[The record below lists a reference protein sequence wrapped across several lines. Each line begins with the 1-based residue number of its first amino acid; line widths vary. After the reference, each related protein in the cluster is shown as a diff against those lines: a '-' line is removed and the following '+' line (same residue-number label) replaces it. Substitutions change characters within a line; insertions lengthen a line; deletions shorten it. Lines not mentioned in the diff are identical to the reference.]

1 MKNFFLAIVIS
12 LITIS
17 HLIADDINEFEIN
30 EMSTGDSALKFFS
43 KQELNNKRSMYD
55 DKRFVGVSKYIE
67 NSPYEG
73 VSVEFE
79 VNDKNLIIKAMNGKV
94 LYDDKNFEDCYKAEK
109 KIVNELKAIFKD
121 SAKYNNWGISPHP
134 GDKSG
139 KSVGSHHQFD
149 MNDGSG
155 FIMVECMN
163 WSEEMGFTDNLKVSI
178 ITDEF
183 NDFLEQVY
191 K

>member
-43 KQELNNKRSMYD
+43 KQELNDKRFMYD
-55 DKRFVGVSKYIE
+55 DKRFAAVSKYVE

-109 KIVNELKAIFKD
+109 KIVNELKAIFTD
-121 SAKYNNWGISPHP
+121 SAKYNYWGISPHP

-163 WSEEMGFTDNLKVSI
+163 WSEETGFTDNLKVSI

-183 NDFLEQVY
+183 NDFLKQVY

>member
-1 MKNFFLAIVIS
+1 MKNFFLTIVIS

-43 KQELNNKRSMYD
+43 KQELNNKRFMYD
-55 DKRFVGVSKYIE
+55 DKRFVAVSKYIK

-109 KIVNELKAIFKD
+109 KIVNELKAIFTD
-121 SAKYNNWGISPHP
+121 SAKYNYWGISPHP

-163 WSEEMGFTDNLKVSI
+163 WSEETGYTDSLKVSI

>member
-1 MKNFFLAIVIS
+1 MKNFFLTIVIS

-43 KQELNNKRSMYD
+43 KQELNNKRFMYD
-55 DKRFVGVSKYIE
+55 DKRFVAVSKYIE

-109 KIVNELKAIFKD
+109 KIVNELKAIFTD
-121 SAKYNNWGISPHP
+121 SAKYNYWGISPHP

-163 WSEEMGFTDNLKVSI
+163 WSEETGYTDSLKVSI

>member
-17 HLIADDINEFEIN
+17 HLLADDINEFEIN
-30 EMSTGDSALKFFS
+30 GMSTGDSALKFFS
-43 KQELNNKRSMYD
+43 KQELNNKRFMYN
-55 DKRFVGVSKYIE
+55 DKRFAVVSKYIK

-79 VNDKNLIIKAMNGKV
+79 MNDKNLIIKGMNGKV

-163 WSEEMGFTDNLKVSI
+163 WSEEAGYTDNLKVSI

-183 NDFLEQVY
+183 NDFLTEVY

>member
-1 MKNFFLAIVIS
+1 MKNFFLTIVIS

-43 KQELNNKRSMYD
+43 KQELNDKRFMYD
-55 DKRFVGVSKYIE
+55 DKRFAAVSKYVE

-79 VNDKNLIIKAMNGKV
+79 VNDKNLIIKGMNGKV
-94 LYDDKNFEDCYKAEK
+94 LYDDKKFEDCHKAEK
-109 KIVNELKAIFKD
+109 KIVNELKAIFTD
-121 SAKYNNWGISPHP
+121 SAKYNYWGISPHP

-163 WSEEMGFTDNLKVSI
+163 WSEETGYTDSLKVSI

>member
-30 EMSTGDSALKFFS
+30 EMSTGDSALNFFS
-43 KQELNNKRSMYD
+43 KQELNNKRFMYD

-79 VNDKNLIIKAMNGKV
+79 VNDRNLIIKAMNGKV

-149 MNDGSG
+149 VNDGSG
-155 FIMVECMN
+155 YIMVECMN
-163 WSEEMGFTDNLKVSI
+163 WSEESGYTDNLKVSI

-183 NDFLEQVY
+183 NDFLAGVY